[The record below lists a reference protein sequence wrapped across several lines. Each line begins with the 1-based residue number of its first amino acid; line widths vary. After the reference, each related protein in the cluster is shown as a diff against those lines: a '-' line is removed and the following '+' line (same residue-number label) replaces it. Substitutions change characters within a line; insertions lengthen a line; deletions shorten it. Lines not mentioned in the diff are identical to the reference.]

1 MDDVTVDI
9 DQRRTVVAPFHFMGI
24 PKLVVKRFAGH
35 QSVLISGLS
44 MPRVLRRINNPLACE
59 ADGMALH

>member
-9 DQRRTVVAPFHFMGI
+9 DQRRAIVALFDHMRI
-24 PKLVVKRFAGH
+24 PKLVVERFAGH
-35 QSVLISGLS
+35 QTVPHQRSFYAPGLETF
-44 MPRVLRRINNPLACE
+44 NNPLACE

>member
-9 DQRRTVVAPFHFMGI
+9 DQRRPIIAPFHFMGI

-35 QSVLISGLS
+35 QSVLISGISFAGLF
-44 MPRVLRRINNPLACE
+44 NNPLACE